1 MLIEADLHC
10 HSIASSHAY
19 STVKEMAEAAA
30 EKGVKAFALTDHAP
44 SMPDAPHV
52 WHFHNLHVLPEKICG
67 VRVLKGVEAN
77 ITSFDGN
84 IDMTD
89 FDLKDI
95 EWVVASCHIPVIKP
109 GSVEEN
115 TNAYIKLIKNNR
127 AVDAIGHCTTRN
139 YPVDFEKIAGVCKE
153 YNRFIELNESSLTY
167 KPGSRENAFELLKIC
182 KKMETNIVVNTDAH
196 YCSLIGKT
204 TVSEELIK
212 SVGFPEKLIFN
223 ADAERVIEYI
233 SGKRN

>member
-212 SVGFPEKLIFN
+212 AVEFPEKLIFN

-233 SGKRN
+233 SGKQN

>member
-77 ITSFDGN
+77 IMSFDGN

-95 EWVVASCHIPVIKP
+95 EWVVASCHIPVSYTHLTLP
-109 GSVEEN
+109 
-115 TNAYIKLIKNNR
+115 T
-127 AVDAIGHCTTRN
+127 
-139 YPVDFEKIAGVCKE
+139 
-153 YNRFIELNESSLTY
+153 IE
-167 KPGSRENAFELLKIC
+167 P
-182 KKMETNIVVNTDAH
+182 
-196 YCSLIGKT
+196 
-204 TVSEELIK
+204 
-212 SVGFPEKLIFN
+212 
-223 ADAERVIEYI
+223 
-233 SGKRN
+233 

>member
-77 ITSFDGN
+77 IMSFDGN

-109 GSVEEN
+109 GTVEEN
-115 TNAYIKLIKNNR
+115 TNAYINLIKNNR
-127 AVDAIGHCTTRN
+127 AVDAIGHCTTRS

-153 YNRFIELNESSLTY
+153 YNRFIEINESSLTY

-182 KKMETNIVVNTDAH
+182 KKLETMIVVNTDAH

-212 SVGFPEKLIFN
+212 AVEFPERLIFN
-223 ADAERVIEYI
+223 SDAERVMEYI

>member
-52 WHFHNLHVLPEKICG
+52 WHFHNLHVLPEEICG

-77 ITSFDGN
+77 IMSFDGN
-84 IDMTD
+84 IDMND

-196 YCSLIGKT
+196 Y
-204 TVSEELIK
+204 
-212 SVGFPEKLIFN
+212 
-223 ADAERVIEYI
+223 
-233 SGKRN
+233 

>member
-44 SMPDAPHV
+44 SMPDAPHI

-153 YNRFIELNESSLTY
+153 YNRFIEINESSLTY

-212 SVGFPEKLIFN
+212 AVEFPEKLIFN
-223 ADAERVIEYI
+223 TDAERVIEYI
-233 SGKRN
+233 SGKLN

>member
-52 WHFHNLHVLPEKICG
+52 WHFHNLHVLPEEICG

-153 YNRFIELNESSLTY
+153 YNRFIEINESSLTY

-182 KKMETNIVVNTDAH
+182 KKMETNIVVNTDSH

-212 SVGFPEKLIFN
+212 AVEFPEKLIFN

>member
-67 VRVLKGVEAN
+67 VRVIKGVEAN
-77 ITSFDGN
+77 IMSFDGN

-109 GSVEEN
+109 GTVEEN
-115 TNAYIKLIKNNR
+115 TKAYINLIKNNR
-127 AVDAIGHCTTRN
+127 AVDAIGHCTTKN

-153 YNRFIELNESSLTY
+153 YNRFIEINESSLTY
-167 KPGSRENAFELLKIC
+167 KPGSRENAFELLRIC
-182 KKMETNIVVNTDAH
+182 KRLETMIVVNTDAH

-204 TVSEELIK
+204 PVSEELIK
-212 SVGFPEKLIFN
+212 AVEFPEKLIFN
-223 ADAERVIEYI
+223 ADAERVMEYI

>member
-52 WHFHNLHVLPEKICG
+52 WHFHNLHVLPEEICG

-77 ITSFDGN
+77 IMSFDGN
-84 IDMTD
+84 IDMND

-212 SVGFPEKLIFN
+212 AVEFPEKLIFN
-223 ADAERVIEYI
+223 TDAERVIEYI

>member
-19 STVKEMAEAAA
+19 STVKEMAEAVA

-52 WHFHNLHVLPEKICG
+52 WHFHNLHVLPEEICG

-77 ITSFDGN
+77 IMSFDGN

-109 GSVEEN
+109 GTVEEN
-115 TNAYIKLIKNNR
+115 TNAYINLIKNNR

-212 SVGFPEKLIFN
+212 AVEFPEKLIFN